1 MSNAGLPENTDILII
16 GSGPIGATF
25 ARHIKEKDS
34 GKEVVIV
41 DAGPQRSKEPGQHL
55 KNTYLYQKDRRDFSN
70 VVRAELYPLSIPS
83 ANVQIP
89 NLDPIAFWQSAS
101 RRNNL
106 NPCQDP
112 NFNMPESMASF
123 AVGGMG
129 LHWTCAIPR
138 FTGLELGDGN
148 GTTGL
153 LDLTGIKADTLNTA
167 YCEARKYFEAHKDDE
182 SPFST
187 SERGK
192 AIINHLGGQFGTAEN
207 LPVAAKKVTSED
219 SSKSEDN
226 LYIHWIGPYD
236 ILGGKVDQE
245 SIHENFVVEQIV
257 YDKFSGT
264 NTVLSVEG
272 YRYTQSGKENFTIT
286 INEGGKVIVAA
297 GAIKTAQLLYNSLKE
312 GTDHTSEYPALGCY
326 LHEHTMAFT
335 QVILSKEIVSGLD
348 SEPEAFNGGGIN
360 LPIEIPTYDLDPTLY
375 IPLDADSEADLT
387 DQTKRPWHCQIH
399 KDPFSYGQIG
409 KEIDDR
415 LVVDLR
421 WFGMVEP
428 VKENKVVF
436 DQEYEGKPL
445 LDIHGLP
452 QPTFDFQYIRPK
464 IEDTYT
470 DPREIAAR
478 HQRMMDHMIEVAN
491 KLGAIL
497 PETPPQFLPAGSSLH
512 TMGTVRMG
520 KEKDGSNP
528 SVVDPNSKVHNFSN
542 LYLGGP
548 GVIPSMN
555 AVNPTL
561 TAAALAIIAVDNMV
575 LSNGS

>member
-25 ARHIKEKDS
+25 ARRIKEN
-34 GKEVVIV
+34 GYGGEVVIV

-138 FTGLELGDGN
+138 FTGLEL
-148 GTTGL
+148 TKL
-153 LDLTGIKADTLNTA
+153 AELTGIEEADFNEPYTKA
-167 YCEARKYFEAHKDDE
+167 EEYFKNQKP

-207 LPVAAKKVTSED
+207 LPVAAQKVGDETD
-219 SSKSEDN
+219 SSQEGN
-226 LYIHWIGPYD
+226 LYIHWTGPSD
-236 ILGGKVDQE
+236 ILGGKVTKE
-245 SIHENFVVEQIV
+245 NIHENFVVKQIV
-257 YDKFSGT
+257 YDDSSGT
-264 NTVLSVEG
+264 NTVLSVKG
-272 YRYTQSGKENFTIT
+272 YRYTDKSGKNGFTIT

-297 GAIKTAQLLYNSLKE
+297 GAIKTAQLLYHSLKE
-312 GTDHTSEYPALGCY
+312 GTDHTSEYPALGRY

-335 QVILSKEIVSGLD
+335 QVILSKEIVEELGP
-348 SEPEAFNGGGIN
+348 EPKAFNSSQTT
-360 LPIEIPTYDLDPTLY
+360 LPIKIPTYDLDPTLY
-375 IPLDADSEADLT
+375 IKVDADSEADLT
-387 DQTKRPWHCQIH
+387 KPEKRPWHCQIH

-409 KEIDDR
+409 KEIEDR

-421 WFGMVEP
+421 WFGMVET
-428 VKENKVVF
+428 VEDNKVVF
-436 DQEYEGKPL
+436 NKEYEGDPL

-452 QPTFDFQYIRPK
+452 QPTFEFQYIRDSSK
-464 IEDTYT
+464 DE
-470 DPREIAAR
+470 ELQIAQR
-478 HQRMMDHMIEVAN
+478 HHRMMEHMIEVAN

-520 KEKDGSNP
+520 KKGAIET
-528 SVVDPNSKVHNFSN
+528 SVVDPNSKVHNFTN

-561 TAAALAIIAVDNMV
+561 TAAALAIIAVDNMMG
-575 LSNGS
+575 L